1 MQNAS
6 FHSFMLLYILYYSI
20 IIIDAYTRRVRVN
33 VVAGWGG
40 AYFIILWTP
49 GLFCFLYWSFYKIL
63 FIYQDNLML

>member
-40 AYFIILWTP
+40 AYLIISWTP
-49 GLFCFLYWSFYKIL
+49 GLFNLLRWSFYKIL